1 MKARKRTKKTESLQ
15 SRRSAQGD
23 RRRSTLTAGQRGA
36 RACAGGDCLWWHRL
50 QSQAD
55 ALASTCLRRHF
66 PQTHPQRR
74 TVTSISFLLLPQ
86 TSHQSVALT
95 AQKWVS
101 KGLGTDRNRTMGQRA
116 ARVTD
121 SGFRGSAQRGLCFPA
136 SPPQLFRPHLSVP
149 CLLGDVGRLR
159 GGRLRSAQQCP
170 SGGRALSQEPVTKS
184 LSTAKGLCGCDL
196 VNSVKGT

>member
-23 RRRSTLTAGQRGA
+23 RRRSTLTAGRRGA

-101 KGLGTDRNRTMGQRA
+101 KGLGTDRDRTVGQRA

-149 CLLGDVGRLR
+149 SPRGCGQASWWQAAVGTAVSLGRP
-159 GGRLRSAQQCP
+159 CP
-170 SGGRALSQEPVTKS
+170 EPGACDQVTVHRKRALW
-184 LSTAKGLCGCDL
+184 LRLG
-196 VNSVKGT
+196 